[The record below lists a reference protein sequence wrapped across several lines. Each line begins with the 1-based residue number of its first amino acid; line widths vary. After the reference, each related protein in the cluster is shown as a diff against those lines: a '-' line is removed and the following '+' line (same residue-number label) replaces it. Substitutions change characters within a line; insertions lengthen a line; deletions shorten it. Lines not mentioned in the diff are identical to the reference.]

1 VGDTIRIVIEL
12 AKTCQTIQVD
22 GEVKWMKRNDADDVY
37 EIGVEFL
44 HNISQTILS
53 LIRHLYGMGNGVS
66 ASVVPGAAREREAG
80 AGHDPGSSRPKKR
93 KNTPGG
99 AAGNQ
104 TGTPRS

>member
-1 VGDTIRIVIEL
+1 
-12 AKTCQTIQVD
+12 
-22 GEVKWMKRNDADDVY
+22 
-37 EIGVEFL
+37 
-44 HNISQTILS
+44 
-53 LIRHLYGMGNGVS
+53 
-66 ASVVPGAAREREAG
+66 VPGAAREREAG